1 MDTADRKRR
10 QISRRLF
17 VSLGFSG
24 CVWAF
29 VVVVV
34 VVVVVC
40 LLLFVCLLIL
50 SVGQLIGRVGD
61 CSAQNKGRD
70 LFGVLCVLV

>member
-34 VVVVVC
+34 VVVLVLVC
-40 LLLFVCLLIL
+40 LFAYSKCR
-50 SVGQLIGRVGD
+50 SADWPGR
-61 CSAQNKGRD
+61 
-70 LFGVLCVLV
+70 